1 MITLVLAATAA
12 LGMALLLNGLWA
24 AAADRG
30 ALAVHAAAV
39 PDALRSWMLRSG
51 LDNVTPMQFLVAS
64 ALVGIA
70 SGAVAAVLVGPGV
83 IALSAAVAAS
93 LTPTLYWRRRRAE
106 AAEAA
111 AEAWP
116 RIIEEI
122 RVRVSSM
129 GRPIPQAL
137 IEAGLHGPEELR
149 FAFAAAQR
157 EWALTTDFARTTAV
171 IKDRLADPTADAVCE
186 TLLVTHEIGGDLDTR
201 LEALA
206 EDRRINARDRA
217 EAHSRQAG
225 ARVARWFVVIVPA
238 GMALAGVSLGEGREA
253 YSTAAGQLAAAVAV
267 SLIVVCWWWAG
278 RIMAVPRE
286 DRVFDR

>member
-1 MITLVLAATAA
+1 MVTLVLAAIAA
-12 LGMALLLNGLWA
+12 LGMAVFLSGLWG
-24 AAADRG
+24 AAADGMR
-30 ALAVHAAAV
+30 AAEHAAAL

-51 LDNVTPMQFLVAS
+51 LDDLSPTQFLAAS
-64 ALVGIA
+64 AMVGA
-70 SGAVAAVLVGPGV
+70 AAGAVATFLAGPGV
-83 IALSAAVAAS
+83 IALSVATAS
-93 LTPTLYWRRRRAE
+93 SLAPTVYWRRRRAG

-149 FAFAAAQR
+149 FAFAAAHR
-157 EWALTTDFARTTAV
+157 EWSLTTDFGRTTAV
-171 IKDRLADPTADAVCE
+171 LKDRLADPTADAVCE
-186 TLLVTHEIGGDLDTR
+186 TLLVTHEIGGDLDRR

-206 EDRRINARDRA
+206 EDRRTNARDRA

-238 GMALAGVSLGEGREA
+238 GMALAGLSLGGGREA
-253 YSTAAGQLAAAVAV
+253 YSSAAGQLATAVAV
-267 SLIVVCWWWAG
+267 AMIVGCWWWAG